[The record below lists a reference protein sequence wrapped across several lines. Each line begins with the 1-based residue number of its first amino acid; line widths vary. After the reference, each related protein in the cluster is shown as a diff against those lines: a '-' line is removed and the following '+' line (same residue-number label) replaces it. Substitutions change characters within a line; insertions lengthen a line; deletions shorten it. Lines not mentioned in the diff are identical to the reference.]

1 MSNVASSPSAAGT
14 PESGLLDLPTS
25 VGGYAAAE
33 FGPLVRTFARMVG
46 GHPGAGGALTVHLRG
61 EPLVEMWTGEAAPGR
76 AWDADTGSIIFSAT
90 KGLAA
95 TVIHRLAD
103 RGLIDYD
110 APVAYYWPAFAANG
124 KERITVRQVLS
135 HRAGLY
141 GLPAIARG
149 LEDILD
155 HRMMEEH
162 LAAAKPDHLLGIPT
176 YHALT
181 FGWLLAGLAR
191 AVTGRGMAE
200 LFRTE
205 LAEPLGA
212 EGIHLGLPPAGSP
225 TSAALLQGNK
235 LSMVGTNY
243 ISMVLGRAYGLPGP
257 LGAAARALFLPGLDQ
272 LLEGDPPP
280 ILDTELGAGNG
291 VCTATGLATVY
302 GALANDGMHH
312 GYRFLSPQTI
322 KTMRHVETYRL
333 DHALFYIPMMW
344 HMGYHSLPVPG
355 ARAGFGH
362 IGLGG
367 SFGWADPRTGLS
379 VGFVHNR
386 LGIGAASLDQIAS
399 AWVLPLV
406 VRGAH
411 AARRTT
417 TQVEPAAA

>member
-1 MSNVASSPSAAGT
+1 MSNVASST
-14 PESGLLDLPTS
+14 GLVDLPTS
-25 VGGYAAAE
+25 VGGYAAVE

-46 GHPGAGGALTVHLRG
+46 GHPGAGGALTVRLRG
-61 EPLVEMWTGEAAPGR
+61 EPLVEIYAGEAAPRR
-76 AWDADTGSIIFSAT
+76 AWDADTGSIVFSAT
-90 KGLAA
+90 KGVAA

-110 APVAYYWPAFAANG
+110 APMAYYWPEFAANG

-149 LEDILD
+149 LDDIID

-205 LAEPLGA
+205 IAEPLGVD
-212 EGIHLGLPPAGSP
+212 GIHLGTPPAGAP
-225 TSAALLQGNK
+225 TSAAVLHGNR
-235 LSMVGTNY
+235 LSAVGVNY
-243 ISMVLGRAYGLPGP
+243 VSLALGRAYSLPGA

-272 LLEGDPPP
+272 LVEGDDPP
-280 ILDTELGAGNG
+280 ILHTELGAGNG
-291 VCTATGLATVY
+291 VCTATGLATLY
-302 GALANDGMHH
+302 GALANGGMHE
-312 GYRFLSPQTI
+312 GQRFLSPETI
-322 KTMRHVETYRL
+322 RAMRHVETYRL

-367 SFGWADPRTGLS
+367 SFGWADPKLGLS

-386 LGIGAASLDQIAS
+386 LGIGAMSLDQIAS

-417 TQVEPAAA
+417 ALAQPVAA

>member
-1 MSNVASSPSAAGT
+1 MSNDASST
-14 PESGLLDLPTS
+14 GLVGLPTS
-25 VGGYAAAE
+25 VRGYASAE
-33 FGPLVRTFARMVG
+33 FGPLVRTFARLVG
-46 GHPGAGGALTVHLRG
+46 GRPGAGGALTVQLRG
-61 EPLVEMWTGEAAPGR
+61 EPLVEIWTGEAAPGR
-76 AWDADTGSIIFSAT
+76 DWDADTGSIVFSAT
-90 KGLAA
+90 KGISA

-103 RGLIDYD
+103 RGLIDYN
-110 APVAYYWPAFAANG
+110 APVAHYWPEFAANG

-149 LEDILD
+149 LDDVLD

-181 FGWLLAGLAR
+181 YGWLLAGLAR

-205 LAEPLGA
+205 VAEPLGA
-212 EGIHLGLPPAGSP
+212 EGIHLGVPPAGSP
-225 TSAALLQGNK
+225 THAAVLQGNK
-235 LSMVGTNY
+235 LSAVGTNY
-243 ISMVLGRAYGLPGP
+243 VSLVLGRAYSLPGA
-257 LGAAARALFLPGLDQ
+257 LGAAARALFLPGLDL
-272 LLEGDPPP
+272 LLEGDEPP
-280 ILDTELGAGNG
+280 ILRTELGAGNG

-302 GALANDGMHH
+302 GALANDGMHQ
-312 GYRFLSPQTI
+312 GRRYLSPETI
-322 KTMRHVETYRL
+322 RAMRHVETYAL

-367 SFGWADPRTGLS
+367 SFGWADPRQGLS

-386 LGIGAASLDQIAS
+386 LGIGAQSLDQIAS

-406 VRGAH
+406 VRGAR
-411 AARRTT
+411 AARRTP
-417 TQVEPAAA
+417 TQIEPAAASVA

>member
-1 MSNVASSPSAAGT
+1 MSNDASRT
-14 PESGLLDLPTS
+14 GLVDLPTS
-25 VGGYAAAE
+25 VSGYATSE

-46 GHPGAGGALTVHLRG
+46 GRPGAGGGLTVHLRG
-61 EPLVEMWTGEAAPGR
+61 EPLVEIWAGEAAPGVG
-76 AWDADTGSIIFSAT
+76 WDADTGSIVFSAT
-90 KGLAA
+90 KGIAA

-110 APVAYYWPAFAANG
+110 APVAHYWPEFAANG
-124 KERITVRQVLS
+124 KQRITVREVMS

-149 LEDILD
+149 LDDVLD
-155 HRMMEEH
+155 HRMMEEQ

-181 FGWLLAGLAR
+181 YGWLLAGLAR

-200 LFRTE
+200 LFRSE
-205 LAEPLGA
+205 VAEPLGA
-212 EGIHLGLPPAGSP
+212 EGIHLGLPPSGSP
-225 TSAALLQGNK
+225 TSAAVLQGNK
-235 LSMVGTNY
+235 LSAVGTNY
-243 ISMVLGRAYGLPGP
+243 VSLVLGRAYSLPGA
-257 LGAAARALFLPGLDQ
+257 LGAAARALFLPGLDL
-272 LLEGDPPP
+272 LLEGEDPP
-280 ILDTELGAGNG
+280 ILHTELGAGNG

-302 GALANDGMHH
+302 GALANDGMHQ
-312 GYRFLSPQTI
+312 GRRFLSPQTI
-322 KTMRHVETYRL
+322 KAMRHVETYRL

-344 HMGYHSLPVPG
+344 HMGYHSLPIPG

-367 SFGWADPRTGLS
+367 SFGWADPGLGLS

-417 TQVEPAAA
+417 THVEPAAASVA

>member
-1 MSNVASSPSAAGT
+1 MSNVASAPLSGSPG
-14 PESGLLDLPTS
+14 SGLVDLPTS

-33 FGPLVRTFARMVG
+33 FGPLVRTFARMTG

-90 KGLAA
+90 KGIAA

-110 APVAYYWPAFAANG
+110 APVAHYWPEFAANG
-124 KERITVRQVLS
+124 KGRITVREVLS

-149 LEDILD
+149 LDDVLD
-155 HRMMEEH
+155 HRMMEDH

-191 AVTGRGMAE
+191 SVTGRGMAE
-200 LFRTE
+200 LFRSE
-205 LAEPLGA
+205 IAEPLGA
-212 EGIHLGLPPAGSP
+212 EGIHLGRPPAGSP
-225 TSAALLQGNK
+225 TSAAVLQGNK

-243 ISMVLGRAYGLPGP
+243 ISLVLGHAYSLPGA

-280 ILDTELGAGNG
+280 ILQTELGAGNG
-291 VCTATGLATVY
+291 VCTATGLATMY
-302 GALANDGMHH
+302 GALANEGMHR
-312 GYRFLSPQTI
+312 GYRFLSPETI
-322 KTMRHVETYRL
+322 AAMRHVETYRL

-417 TQVEPAAA
+417 THVEPAAA